1 MVDIANS
8 PSGFDSFADIVPVLS
23 LMGPECA
30 LIGGVISLG
39 EAIFGGPS
47 KPKGPKGPTQ
57 S

>member
-8 PSGFDSFADIVPVLS
+8 PSGFDAFTDIVPVLS

-30 LIGGVISLG
+30 LVGGIISLG
-39 EAIFGGPS
+39 EAIFGGSS
-47 KPKGPKGPTQ
+47 KPKHTGPTQ

>member
-1 MVDIANS
+1 VVDIANS

-39 EAIFGGPS
+39 EALFGGPS
-47 KPKGPKGPTQ
+47 KPKGPKGPT
-57 S
+57 